1 MSINYISLSAEHM
14 AILSTKWGLLTSKKR
29 NEAIEPGVIMM
40 FVYFVNIGGLFVFQS
55 CEKIE
60 KSTRLMFIGW
70 TRFTA
75 SENYRDSFHA
85 VYWTGLNLTL
95 KK

>member
-40 FVYFVNIGGLFVFQS
+40 FVYFVNIGGLI
-55 CEKIE
+55 CIPIL
-60 KSTRLMFIGW
+60 R
-70 TRFTA
+70 
-75 SENYRDSFHA
+75 ENRKKYTTY
-85 VYWTGLNLTL
+85 VYWMDALHCVRKL
-95 KK
+95 